1 MVSGQVGPLP
11 SDELPVSPPVA
22 LLRMLR
28 KKAWLEPQN
37 FVEAFV
43 RRPDEL
49 GLSVCFDCSADNC
62 MLISTLQ
69 KTYGAASLLA
79 SSAINLG
86 LTVEPDAANHAEIR
100 GIPSKEE
107 DSNRAEYLADLLA
120 KASTIIDRVVRQN
133 PVAP

>member
-1 MVSGQVGPLP
+1 
-11 SDELPVSPPVA
+11 
-22 LLRMLR
+22 
-28 KKAWLEPQN
+28 
-37 FVEAFV
+37 
-43 RRPDEL
+43 
-49 GLSVCFDCSADNC
+49 